1 MERRERGVL
10 VTPEDDLD
18 GVGFRRAAGVVRG
31 RPGGVERLEMGAND
45 RGGAR
50 DLIGG
55 LGMGVY
61 GLNVT
66 IEEDAGGFLAMNVS

>member
-1 MERRERGVL
+1 M
-10 VTPEDDLD
+10 
-18 GVGFRRAAGVVRG
+18 RG